1 MRRESRDA
9 VFKVS
14 ARIMNNN
21 YRNSTHQLVP
31 VAN

>member
-14 ARIMNNN
+14 ARIMNSN
-21 YRNSTHQLVP
+21 YRNSTVP
-31 VAN
+31 AAN